1 MEKLSSKDST
11 RTNDYREKVI
21 KQMELK
27 RLEKKTQEDK
37 KPLTEKQVKTIEQI
51 EKKKVHLAN
60 FSWR

>member
-1 MEKLSSKDST
+1 
-11 RTNDYREKVI
+11 
-21 KQMELK
+21 MELK